1 MFSFNSYTTHNSS
14 PVPASLSISYLTP
27 RQS

>member
-1 MFSFNSYTTHNSS
+1 MTHNSS
-14 PVPASLSISYLTP
+14 PVPASLSISYLTS

>member
-1 MFSFNSYTTHNSS
+1 MSSFNSYMTHNSS

-27 RQS
+27 RPS

>member
-1 MFSFNSYTTHNSS
+1 MTHNSS